1 MSESVRF
8 NIKNVKYA
16 KQGGGSI
23 KTIGY
28 ATGFTKSAD
37 FQTLPIYGDGD
48 KLIELASDKG
58 LTGTLSLRTLAD
70 TFEEDNDRA
79 LSLENNSGEILQEDV
94 NVFDLYLETEAT
106 YVDGANKGQ
115 TYIRKYWY
123 FGVTFGKPTQ
133 DLSQTEDNININEW
147 NVELNI
153 TGKTVLD
160 AAGTASY
167 VDASGRTR
175 KAISMVAVPT
185 DTNYTTF
192 GASVPVVKVATPP
205 APPEE

>member
-1 MSESVRF
+1 MAESVKF

-16 KQGGGSI
+16 KQETTPTI
-23 KTIGY
+23 KNIGY

-37 FQTLPIYGDGD
+37 FQTQPIYGDGE

-58 LTGTLSLRTLAD
+58 LTGTLTLRTLSEA
-70 TFEEDNDRA
+70 FETDNDRA
-79 LSLENNSGEILQEDV
+79 LQLANNLGEILQEDV
-94 NVFDLYLETEAT
+94 NVFDLYLESEAT
-106 YVDGANKGQ
+106 YVDGTDKGK

-123 FGVTFGKPTQ
+123 FGVTFAKPTQ

-147 NVELNI
+147 TVELNI

-167 VDASGRTR
+167 VDSSGRTR

-185 DTNYTTF
+185 DTNYETF
-192 GASVPVVKVATPP
+192 GATVPVVKVA
-205 APPEE
+205 AAE